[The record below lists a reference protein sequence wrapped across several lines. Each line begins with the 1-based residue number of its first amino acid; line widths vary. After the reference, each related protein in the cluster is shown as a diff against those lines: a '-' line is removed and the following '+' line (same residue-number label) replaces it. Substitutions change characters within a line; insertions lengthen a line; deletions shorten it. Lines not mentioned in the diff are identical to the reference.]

1 MHQHICAMLMTY
13 SQHVIYINND
23 DNPLKKNLFLL
34 VRLHMH
40 YLLGNVKALKSSNAQ
55 QEENCHPSYELLKIS
70 LKTGR

>member
-1 MHQHICAMLMTY
+1 MLMTY

-40 YLLGNVKALKSSNAQ
+40 YLLGNVKALKSSNTQ